1 MDALGASA
9 LECDLLWQMIT
20 LTRVD
25 VKGQKSQVKGPVATD
40 GLVDALDRMGDAC
53 RLIRTS

>member
-1 MDALGASA
+1 
-9 LECDLLWQMIT
+9 MIT

-40 GLVDALDRMGDAC
+40 GLVDALDRMGEAC